1 MRSLWPRKGAALG
14 FIGGC
19 HGQTLCHNQVTV
31 GKRLVMQVSGSS
43 ESPAQRGAFLNET
56 ISIAGATEGTLESLS
71 FAVKDLYDVKGY
83 VTGFGNPTWRSTHV
97 PAAETAPAVQ
107 ALLDAGANLEG
118 KTVLDEF
125 AYSLNGENKWYG
137 TPENPACPDRIPGG
151 SSSGSAVAV
160 AAQLRDFALG
170 SDTAGSVRIPASYCG
185 TYGVRPTHGRVSL
198 ENACALAP
206 SYDTGGWFATSA
218 NVLCKVGQVLLCP
231 STRKDV
237 KFRRWLVAKDAFDT
251 ADSET
256 STALYNVVAAKLE
269 VVKRL
274 LGVPQEVVV
283 ADLPGLCG
291 LQAWAD
297 VFRSNQTVEVWQ
309 TLGPW
314 IQENDWPECAPAI
327 KERLK
332 FASTFPQSQ
341 VPESTKARERITQH
355 MGELLRDDGLL
366 MLPTAPGPA
375 PERGAADA
383 DPELRFK
390 VLRLTSIAGL
400 AGLPQVILPWL
411 PLSAL
416 VLPLTML

>member
-1 MRSLWPRKGAALG
+1 MQQYCHDQQILLDTVSKPGREMEWQKG
-14 FIGGC
+14 
-19 HGQTLCHNQVTV
+19 V
-31 GKRLVMQVSGSS
+31 GKMQGKGGGPVLSDRKEQELCTLSG
-43 ESPAQRGAFLNET
+43 
-56 ISIAGATEGTLESLS
+56 
-71 FAVKDLYDVKGY
+71 VD
-83 VTGFGNPTWRSTHV
+83 
-97 PAAETAPAVQ
+97 
-107 ALLDAGANLEG
+107 
-118 KTVLDEF
+118 
-125 AYSLNGENKWYG
+125 
-137 TPENPACPDRIPGG
+137 GG
-151 SSSGSAVAV
+151 QVAV

-400 AGLPQVILPWL
+400 AGLPQVSL
-411 PLSAL
+411 PLAHVRGCPVGLSLVGPQGSDEAL
-416 VLPLTML
+416 LQLSMKLDEVLVPK